1 MQRRA
6 TQSTRR
12 TPDGRGQGER
22 ITPIPYTR
30 GKTRN
35 TSGDMAELY
44 AAGARRYQHQN
55 LNLSAMRAVEGRMQ
69 TNEESYRGTPL
80 HDRDDEIDEERDDAW
95 TPPRLPNSTRRYQG
109 QGLPDIGAIEERMGA
124 LPLPTNG
131 VGVQPST
138 GKSVHSNPNSTGGA
152 SSTIPPRRSAMLP
165 DLPGASRSS
174 IAGSEV
180 NRTPAVQ
187 RARIDQDPVTQPEKL
202 VVMPRKPAPAPVAP
216 AGHVQKPRVHW
227 LLFVGLGM
235 LTMVAVWIGLTFLT
249 GWWQVVLDDWHY
261 GRPRTYQVD
270 AVVGHHDSVTNP
282 SHFIALN
289 LNHHIEIIEFPG
301 GNPTQAKI
309 YIGPTLLGSGQ
320 DLTVV
325 TLTFKDLNGDGKPDM
340 VINIDN
346 SHFVFIN
353 DNGQFRPARPGEV
366 GS

>member
-12 TPDGRGQGER
+12 TPDDRRPGER
-22 ITPIPYTR
+22 ITPMPYTR

-44 AAGARRYQHQN
+44 ATGARRYQHQN
-55 LNLSAMRAVEGRMQ
+55 LSALRTVEGRMQ
-69 TNEESYRGTPL
+69 ANEEPYKGTPL
-80 HDRDDEIDEERDDAW
+80 HDGDEEIDEERDDAW
-95 TPPRLPNSTRRYQG
+95 TPPRLPSSTRRYQG
-109 QGLPDIGAIEERMGA
+109 QGLPDIRTIEERVRA
-124 LPLPTNG
+124 LPLPANSARVQPPGGNG
-131 VGVQPST
+131 VQ
-138 GKSVHSNPNSTGGA
+138 SNPNGA
-152 SSTIPPRRSAMLP
+152 SSGSSTIPPCRSAMLP

-180 NRTPAVQ
+180 NRTSAVQ
-187 RARIDQDPVTQPEKL
+187 RARTDQDPVTQPEKL
-202 VVMPRKPAPAPVAP
+202 VVMSRKPAPTPVSP
-216 AGHVQKPRVHW
+216 AGHIQKPRVHW

-270 AVVGHHDSVTNP
+270 AVVGHHDSVANP

-289 LNHHIEIIEFPG
+289 LNHYIEIIEFPG
-301 GNPTQAKI
+301 GNPTQAKV
-309 YIGPTLLGSGQ
+309 YIGPILLGSGQ

-325 TLTFKDLNGDGKPDM
+325 TLTFKDLNGDGRPDM